1 MKTFRDPFGFFKQV
15 LSKLKKNLKM
25 FDDYHPNRFGPGRSA
40 VMCKHGAVATSQP
53 LAAQAG
59 LQILRD
65 GGNSITSMKRGLKT
79 DGK

>member
-1 MKTFRDPFGFFKQV
+1 
-15 LSKLKKNLKM
+15 M
-25 FDDYHPNRFGPGRSA
+25 FDDYRPNRFGPGRSA

-53 LAAQAG
+53 LAAGAG

-65 GGNSITSMKRGLKT
+65 GGNSITLMKRGLKT

>member
-1 MKTFRDPFGFFKQV
+1 MIIVPIDLGQGAP
-15 LSKLKKNLKM
+15 
-25 FDDYHPNRFGPGRSA
+25 A

-53 LAAQAG
+53 LAAGAG

-79 DGK
+79 NGK